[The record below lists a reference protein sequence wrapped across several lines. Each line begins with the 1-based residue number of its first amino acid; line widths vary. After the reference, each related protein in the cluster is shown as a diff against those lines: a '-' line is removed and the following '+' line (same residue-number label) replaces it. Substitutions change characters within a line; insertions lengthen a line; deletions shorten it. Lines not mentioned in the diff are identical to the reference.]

1 MYMKKKLLLL
11 GFFTTL
17 SSLAYSQALPK
28 PDRVPTASDS
38 VKKVA
43 GAAGLQGTAT
53 QKSQPKPYKSV
64 ITEKALTKAG
74 FFKVHKVDDKYYFEL
89 ADSVMGREILVVN
102 RISKAGAEV
111 RAAAGY
117 AGDQIGSSVIQFEKG
132 PNNRVFLRKIS
143 FSTYSPDS
151 TKAMYQAVRRS
162 NIQAIVAAFNV
173 AAYAPN
179 NKGSV
184 IDVTDYINGEN
195 EIFSFSSAAAKS
207 RIKLG
212 NFIGDRSYIENV
224 RSFPTNVEVTTV
236 KTYAL
241 TPAPAPTLGSPP
253 TPAPGSGPNN
263 LTGSATIEVNTSLV
277 VLPKKPMQ
285 PRYFDPRVGYFTVGY
300 TDFDTNP
307 QGIKE
312 IQLVKRWRLEPKPQD
327 VARYNRGELVEPRE
341 PIVFYVDPATPKKWV
356 PYLIAGVND
365 WQKAFEKAGFKNAII
380 GKVAPTAKENPNW
393 SLDDARHSAI
403 VYKPSEISNASGPS
417 IADPRSGEIIESH
430 INWYHNV
437 MKLVHDWYMIQ
448 ASAIDPRAR
457 KMEFS
462 DELMGDLI
470 RFVSSHEVGH
480 TLGLRHNYGSSSTV
494 PVEKLRNKKWVE
506 ANGHTPSIMDYARFN
521 YVAQPGDNVT
531 AKGIYPR
538 IGDYD
543 LWAIEWGY
551 KVVPNATS
559 AAEEVGALNKLT
571 TAKLAN
577 RRHWFGTETNPDD
590 PHSQNEDLGDNAM
603 KASEYGIKNLQY
615 ILTKLPDWTREPN
628 EDYKNLETMYGQ
640 LTAQYNRYL
649 GHVAKNIGG
658 IYENPKTVEQA
669 GPVYERTP
677 VETQKEALA
686 FLDKNLFTTPMWLL
700 DKPVLDDIGG
710 NPLTVVSRSQ
720 ETILSRLLSN
730 TTLAKL
736 IEGEALDGD
745 KAYKITSFFADIDN
759 SIFKEV
765 KLNQPIDV
773 YRRNLQKIYVE
784 KLLELLKPAPASAAS
799 MPATPGGMPASG
811 NAMTATNAKYGDV
824 MSVAKAELRTINTL
838 VKSSLPSQKDSLSS
852 YHLQD
857 ISDRIEEAL
866 RPKG

>member
-1 MYMKKKLLLL
+1 MNKNLLIIGL
-11 GFFTTL
+11 FTTI
-17 SSLAYSQALPK
+17 SSLAYSQTH
-28 PDRVPTASDS
+28 PTPGPIPTVADT
-38 VKKVA
+38 VKKMA
-43 GAAGLQGTAT
+43 GAAGLQGNAT
-53 QKSQPKPYKSV
+53 QKSQPKPYKTV
-64 ITEKALTKAG
+64 ITDKAITKAG
-74 FFKVHKVDDKYYFEL
+74 FFTVHKVDDKYFFEL

-117 AGDQIGSSVIQFEKG
+117 AGDQIGSSVVQFVKG

-173 AAYAPN
+173 AAYTPN

-184 IDVTDYINGEN
+184 IDITDYINGEN
-195 EIFSFSSAAAKS
+195 EIFSFSSAAAKT
-207 RIKLG
+207 RIRLG
-212 NFIGDRSYIENV
+212 NFVGDRSYIENV

-241 TPAPAPTLGSPP
+241 TPAPATASAPSGPG
-253 TPAPGSGPNN
+253 TPAAGSGPNN

-285 PRYFDPRVGYFTVGY
+285 PRFFDPRVGYFTVGY

-307 QGIKE
+307 QGVKD
-312 IQLVKRWRLEPKPQD
+312 IQMVKRWRLEPKPQD
-327 VARYNRGELVEPRE
+327 MARYKRGELVEPRD
-341 PIVFYVDPATPKKWV
+341 PIVFYIDPATPKKWV

-417 IADPRSGEIIESH
+417 ISDPRSGEIMESH

-437 MKLVHDWYMIQ
+437 MKLVHDWYMVQ

-494 PVEKLRNKKWVE
+494 PVENLRNKKWVE

-521 YVAQPGDNVT
+521 YVAQPGDNIT

-551 KVVPNATS
+551 KVLPKAKS
-559 AAEEVGALNKLT
+559 AADEVGILNETTVEKL
-571 TAKLAN
+571 KN
-577 RRHWFGTETNPDD
+577 RRNWFGTEINPDD

-603 KASEYGIKNLQY
+603 KASEYGIKNLQH
-615 ILTKLPDWTREPN
+615 ILTKLPEWTREPN

-640 LTAQYNRYL
+640 LTAQYNRYM

-658 IYENPKTVEQA
+658 IYENPKTVDQA

-677 VETQKEALA
+677 ADTQKEALA
-686 FLDKNLFTTPMWLL
+686 FLDKNLFTTPMWLV
-700 DKPVLDDIGG
+700 DKPVLDNIGG

-720 ETILSRLLSN
+720 ETILSRLISNNTLS
-730 TTLAKL
+730 KL
-736 IEGEALDGD
+736 IAGEAFDGD
-745 KAYKITSFFADIDN
+745 KAYKITSFFTDINN
-759 SIFKEV
+759 SVFREV
-765 KLNQPIDV
+765 KINQPIDV

-784 KLLELLKPAPASAAS
+784 KLIELIKPAPASPPVGMPMSGNTVAAS
-799 MPATPGGMPASG
+799 
-811 NAMTATNAKYGDV
+811 NAKYGDV
-824 MSVAKAELRTINTL
+824 VSVAKAELRTINAL

-866 RPKG
+866 NPKG